1 MLRVRRALCDDGD
14 GLLHDSR
21 LLDDDRLDRRFRSE
35 AAALAAVST
44 GGNARRKEHNQP
56 DDEPRDGAT
65 IGVAASILIGSTTR
79 GRAAYITPAIRLF
92 AERATVT
99 VIRVI
104 VPVACVEGAVVRFAR
119 VTDRTSSGDKLI
131 DKGIITA

>member
-1 MLRVRRALCDDGD
+1 MLRDRRALCDNGN

-21 LLDDDRLDRRFRSE
+21 LLDDDCLDCRFRSE

-44 GGNARRKEHNQP
+44 GGDARREEQNQP

-65 IGVAASILIGSTTR
+65 IGVAASIVIGSTTR
-79 GRAAYITPAIRLF
+79 GRAAYITPAIRF
-92 AERATVT
+92 FTERATVT

-104 VPVACVEGAVVRFAR
+104 VPVAFIEGAGVRFAR

-131 DKGIITA
+131 DEGIITA